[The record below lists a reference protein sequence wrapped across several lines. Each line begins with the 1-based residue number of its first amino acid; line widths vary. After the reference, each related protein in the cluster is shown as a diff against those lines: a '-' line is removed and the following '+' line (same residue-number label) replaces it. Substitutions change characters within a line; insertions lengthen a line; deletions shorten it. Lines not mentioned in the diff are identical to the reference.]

1 MLLIPLGG
9 YPIVKTNINSSVSED
24 IIKFIKLQAK
34 TKDPVTLFNLT
45 NDAHIL
51 QNEKLKEIKKSIWS
65 NFCNYIDN
73 ILEIENEFYL
83 CNSWCTYQNK
93 NNFHPTHSHP
103 NAIFSSV
110 YYLNTDKTVLQFT
123 LPRSKIQEGF
133 FFDYKIKNY
142 NYFNSSTWSIP
153 AEEGDLIL
161 FPGELAH
168 QTTPYKG
175 SKPRIIIGSSY
186 FIQGELGLNKHYNSI
201 NIKNNHERYKNNA
214 TYT

>member
-9 YPIVKTNINSSVSED
+9 YPIVKTNLNLSVSED
-24 IIKFIKLQAK
+24 IIKFIKAQTK
-34 TKDPVTLFNLT
+34 TKDFGFDFTD
-45 NDAHIL
+45 DAHIL
-51 QNEKLKEIKKSIWS
+51 QNAKLKEIKESIWN
-65 NFCNYIDN
+65 NFCNYVDN

-110 YYLNTDKTVLQFT
+110 YYLNSNKTVLQFI
-123 LPRSKIQEGF
+123 LPKSKIQEGF

-153 AEEGDLIL
+153 VEEGDLIL

-168 QTTPYKG
+168 QTTPYEG

-186 FIQGELGLNKHYNSI
+186 FIQGELGSDKHYNSI
-201 NIKNNHERYKNNA
+201 NINNNHERYQNNA